1 MAKIVKSALAALL
14 ISAVFLAGV
23 VVASDQDLPQPK
35 IFIQK
40 MRHDYGKTYE
50 QEKYEYNFVVQ
61 NKGKADLVIDNV
73 KPG

>member
-1 MAKIVKSALAALL
+1 MSAIFKTVIVAVV
-14 ISAVFLAGV
+14 IGAVFLAGI
-23 VVASDQDLPQPK
+23 AAAFAQEPLQPK

-50 QEKYEYNFVVQ
+50 QEKYEYTFVVQ
-61 NKGKADLVIDNV
+61 NKGKADLIIDNV